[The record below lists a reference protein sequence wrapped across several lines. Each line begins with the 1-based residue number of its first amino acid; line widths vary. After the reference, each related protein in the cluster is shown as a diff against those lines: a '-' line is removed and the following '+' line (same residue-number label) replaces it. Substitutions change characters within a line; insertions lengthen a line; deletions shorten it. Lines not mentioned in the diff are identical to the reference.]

1 MTNSSWLSH
10 VKKTMYDNAGISLT
24 QILKR
29 ANKTYKKKKGGGK
42 KKIKK
47 TKTKKSRKKNL
58 NKKNKKIKRKK
69 K

>member
-29 ANKTYKKKKGGGK
+29 ANKTYKKKKRGGK

-47 TKTKKSRKKNL
+47 TKTKKSRKK
-58 NKKNKKIKRKK
+58 KNKKIKRKK